1 MTLKFDIKDENELV
15 YTDKFLS
22 AAHRHGISIRYTTDR
37 AALDLGLHLTVPL
50 NDRFKGVTCS
60 RVWFQFKGIE
70 AGKNGISKEKFDA
83 ISEIPQSVKV
93 EHLRQWCRYA
103 EPVYLTVY
111 LHAVDKFFALD
122 IQEYAEARW
131 RGGVFKDAPFTNEKG
146 EVQESVTV
154 YIPKTAEVDEDF
166 WHRLGAH
173 RSMRIDGAS
182 FQGRPLAHGH
192 DAQTRVPRI
201 MEPRLFEDTV
211 GELLTAHR
219 YRLYGTGDAYQIYPG
234 GLAAGDVVSIS
245 IGKLFDPYQYEPYWT
260 RELLPDADG
269 YREDGQTHK
278 IQGDCAVIIHSS
290 VKTHPDVAMLR
301 SLAQGLEARG
311 IKNLLVFVN
320 HYTSSL
326 ALVEGVGPYNCFP
339 QYSEGVRGTRVSCVP
354 QHLEDIGKTI
364 SLATNVYVNFRERI
378 PWNDEVFEEK
388 IKSGELRVVTPEE
401 YYRELGRR
409 KLLGD

>member
-1 MTLKFDIKDENELV
+1 MALKFDIRDENELV
-15 YTDKFLS
+15 YTDKFLA
-22 AAHRHGISIRYTTDR
+22 AAHRHGVSIRYTTDR
-37 AALDLGLHLTVPL
+37 AALDLGLHLTIPL
-50 NDRFKGVTCS
+50 NDRLKAVTGS
-60 RVWFQFKGIE
+60 RVWFQFKGID
-70 AGKNGISKEKFDA
+70 ADKNGISKEKFDK
-83 ISEIPQSVKV
+83 ISEIPQSVKI

-111 LHAVDKFFALD
+111 LRALDKFFAID

-131 RGGVFKDAPFTNEKG
+131 RGGVFKDAPFTDEKG
-146 EVQESVTV
+146 KVQEWVTV
-154 YIPKTAEVDEDF
+154 YIPKSAEVNEDF
-166 WHRLGAH
+166 WRRLGAH

-201 MEPRLFEDTV
+201 MEPVLFEDIV
-211 GELLTAHR
+211 GELLPAHR
-219 YRLYGTGDAYQIYPG
+219 YRLLGTGDAYKIYPG

-245 IGKLFDPYQYEPYWT
+245 IGKVYDPYQYEPYMT
-260 RELLPDADG
+260 RDLLPDADG

-278 IQGDCAVIIHSS
+278 IQGDCAVVIHSS
-290 VKTHPDVAMLR
+290 VKTRPDVAMLR

-320 HYTSSL
+320 HYASSL
-326 ALVEGVGPYNCFP
+326 ALVEGAEEYNCFP
-339 QYSEGVRGTRVSCVP
+339 EYSEVVRGTKVSCVP
-354 QHLEDIGKTI
+354 QHLEDIGKTL

-401 YYRELGRR
+401 YFREVRRR
-409 KLLGD
+409 KLLND